1 MADSGKVV
9 LFSTDPASNLKDVL
23 ESPVDENINPVK
35 GIDKLF
41 AINIDPEN
49 SAEEYRNRVTQPLGF
64 FKSRNQ
70 ENAEDLSEH
79 ALQKLLPLMNFLV
92 LYREKQKEKIYYFST
107 PLQRSHLTT

>member
-1 MADSGKVV
+1 
-9 LFSTDPASNLKDVL
+9 LKDVL

-49 SAEEYRNRVTQPLGF
+49 SAEEYRNRVTQPLEGISS
-64 FKSRNQ
+64 K
-70 ENAEDLSEH
+70 AEIKKMWKTFQEH

-92 LYREKQKEKIYYFST
+92 LYREKQKEKNLILSFST
-107 PLQRSHLTT
+107 PPQQVTPTTT